1 MCKEM
6 EKLKSKIDFYKK
18 IIYEIDILKY
28 KYNTNKYDKIIE
40 HYQNELTEVYKR
52 FQGLKGVNK

>member
-40 HYQNELTEVYKR
+40 EYQNRITELYKR
-52 FQGLKGVNK
+52 LQDLEEENK

>member
-1 MCKEM
+1 M
-6 EKLKSKIDFYKK
+6 EKLKSKIEFYKK

-40 HYQNELTEVYKR
+40 EYQNRLSDLYKKA
-52 FQGLKGVNK
+52 QDLEEEK